1 MKRQFMVRFFPLV
14 LLIPLLLAGCS
25 ASGEKTSAGTDS
37 GSILRNSDP
46 QVLVPSADGVTTY
59 SNDLAAIDA
68 SHSSEGY
75 VMAKYTGL
83 TEKVKLQL
91 TGPDGNIY
99 TFLLPAG
106 GEFQTFPF
114 TAGDGSYKIDVYE
127 CVSLEADLY
136 ALVFSQNL
144 SVTLTDEFKPFLYAN
159 QYVNFSADSLTVA
172 KGQSLASDCYTDL
185 DVVSNV
191 YHYITDNITYDNYKA
206 SSVTY
211 GYLPVIDET
220 LKSNTGICFDYA
232 SLMAAMLRSQGIP
245 TKLQVGYTGEV
256 YHAWISTYITDV
268 GWIDKII
275 EFDGTSWT
283 LMDPTLGAGNDP
295 AKLKEYIGDGS
306 IYQLQYSY

>member
-1 MKRQFMVRFFPLV
+1 MKRQFMVRFLPLV

-25 ASGEKTSAGTDS
+25 ASGEKTSTGTDS
-37 GSILRNSDP
+37 GGTLRNSDP
-46 QVLVPSADGVTTY
+46 QVLVPSADGEITY
-59 SNDLAAIDA
+59 GNDLTAIDA

-75 VMAKYTGL
+75 VMAKYTGP
-83 TEKVKLQL
+83 TEKVKLRL

-106 GEFQTFPF
+106 GGYQTFPL

-127 CVSLEADLY
+127 CVSPEDDLY
-136 ALVFSQNL
+136 ALVFSQDL
-144 SVTLTDEFKPFLYAN
+144 SVALTDEFKPFLYAN

-172 KGQSLASDCYTDL
+172 KGQSLAGDCYSDL

-191 YHYITDNITYDNYKA
+191 YHYITDNITYDKSKA

-245 TKLQVGYTGEV
+245 TKLQVGYTGEI

-275 EFDGTSWT
+275 QFDGTGWT
-283 LMDPTLGAGNDP
+283 LMDPTFGAGNDP
-295 AKLKEYIGDGS
+295 AELKEYIGDGRV
-306 IYQLQYSY
+306 YQLQYSY